1 MGNIFQDDFRDFLHS
16 LNEQEVDY
24 ILVGGF
30 SVIIHGYSRTTG
42 DMDIWV
48 RKTREN
54 YKKLEKAF
62 LRFGM
67 PVFDMTEWNFLHHPE
82 WNVFSYGKS
91 PVAIDIM
98 TEVKGLDFELA
109 FENAKVYDD
118 VGLKVRTLH
127 KNQLIVSKMASGRS
141 KDLDDLENIK
151 NS

>member
-1 MGNIFQDDFRDFLHS
+1 MGNIFQEDFRDFLKA
-16 LNEQEVDY
+16 LYEEDVDY

-48 RKTREN
+48 RKSKEN
-54 YKKLEKAF
+54 YWKLVKAF
-62 LRFGM
+62 FKFGM

-98 TEVKGLDFELA
+98 TEVKGLDFDQC
-109 FENAKVYDD
+109 FEKSKNYDD
-118 VGLKVRTLH
+118 GGLLVRTLH
-127 KNQLIVSKMASGRS
+127 KNDLITAKSASRRS
-141 KDLDDLENIK
+141 KDLDDLENLG

>member
-1 MGNIFQDDFRDFLHS
+1 VGNIFQDDFRDFLNA
-16 LNEQEVDY
+16 LNEQGVEY

-48 RKTREN
+48 RKTKEN
-54 YKKLEKAF
+54 YIKLEKAF
-62 LRFGM
+62 YQFGM
-67 PVFDMTEWNFLHHPE
+67 HVFDMTEFNFLHHPE

-98 TEVKGLDFELA
+98 TEVKGLDFDQA
-109 FENAKVYDD
+109 FNQSKIYDD
-118 VGLKVRTLH
+118 GGLNIRTLH
-127 KNQLIVSKMASGRS
+127 KNDLIDAKQASKRS
-141 KDLDDLENIK
+141 KDLDDLENLE